1 MSASFTD
8 TENHGSDT
16 AVTFTFHRQCLSINK
31 RQWRNKKSLKQC
43 VIYYQM
49 IDPFLHWLLYSLCHE
64 YFDIKSRATI
74 YHISIRFVYT
84 KGFLYKDR
92 HQCQLCLDTGVH
104 ACPFE
109 IETSL
114 YHYCSGMV
122 CAHCIPM
129 SGADISVYISNGTK
143 KIKISTLEPAAEIIS
158 VNTA

>member
-16 AVTFTFHRQCLSINK
+16 AITFTFHRQCLSINK

-49 IDPFLHWLLYSLCHE
+49 TDPFLHWLLYSLCHE

-84 KGFLYKDR
+84 KGFLYRDR
-92 HQCQLCLDTGVH
+92 HQCRLCLDTGVH
-104 ACPFE
+104 ACRFE
-109 IETSL
+109 IE
-114 YHYCSGMV
+114 H
-122 CAHCIPM
+122 HCIITVPVWFVLSAFRCLGRYLCVM
-129 SGADISVYISNGTK
+129 SSGTK
-143 KIKISTLEPAAEIIS
+143 K
-158 VNTA
+158 